1 MELRRLRVRKQHN
14 NYMIIFKITQEKVAE
29 ETDKTEIPSV
39 ETPLVLWTTISK
51 VHVSTNTGILRM
63 IA

>member
-1 MELRRLRVRKQHN
+1 MKMMELRRLRVRKQHN

-51 VHVSTNTGILRM
+51 VHV
-63 IA
+63 

>member
-51 VHVSTNTGILRM
+51 VHV
-63 IA
+63 